1 MRIPV
6 FDGHNDTLLHLY
18 EKNRGK
24 GRSFFEESD
33 IGHIDLPRAK
43 RGGFTGGFFAVF
55 VPTPASDALP
65 AEANDKEMVARFLD
79 AEPACVPQSYA
90 LQKTMGM
97 ARLMYNLEAEA
108 PDEIKVV
115 RNTDELE
122 QCLNERMLAM
132 IFHIEGAEAIDPD
145 LNALYVLHAAGLRSI
160 GIVWSR
166 PNAFG
171 HGVPFAF
178 PSSPDTGPGLTDAGF
193 NLVKTCNE
201 LGILVDLSHLNE
213 KGFWDVADLSDR
225 PLVATH
231 SGVHELCASSRNLT
245 DEQMH
250 AILDSNG
257 VMGINFHV
265 GFLRADGAR
274 DAETSID
281 EIVRH
286 IDYAV
291 NLMGVDHVALGSD
304 FDGATMPNQLGDVA
318 GLPKLIDALR
328 ANGYEEGD
336 IRKIAGENWVRVLRE
351 TWIA

>member
-1 MRIPV
+1 M
-6 FDGHNDTLLHLY
+6 L
-18 EKNRGK
+18 
-24 GRSFFEESD
+24 SQ
-33 IGHIDLPRAK
+33 RALSS
-43 RGGFTGGFFAVF
+43 
-55 VPTPASDALP
+55 P
-65 AEANDKEMVARFLD
+65 
-79 AEPACVPQSYA
+79 YA
-90 LQKTMGM
+90 LEKTLGM
-97 ARLMYNLEAEA
+97 ARLMYDLEKAA
-108 PDEIKVV
+108 PDELKVV
-115 RNTDELE
+115 RKIDELE
-122 QCLNERMLAM
+122 QCLAEQTLAM

-145 LNALYVLHAAGLRSI
+145 LDALHVLHAAGLRSI

-178 PSSPDTGPGLTDAGF
+178 PSSPDTGPGLTDAGH

-213 KGFWDVADLSDR
+213 KGFWDVADLSNC

-231 SGVHELCASSRNLT
+231 SGVHALCASSRNLT
-245 DEQMH
+245 DEQMR
-250 AILDSNG
+250 AILDTNG

-274 DAETSID
+274 DANTPIK

-304 FDGATMPNQLGDVA
+304 FDGATMPDQLGDVT